1 MSEGEAMGM
10 WRQWQG
16 VKRSK
21 MHAGRFSIVVL
32 NSARDPSYPDEAQSF
47 GMLLF
52 SVCSFQSAIL
62 PSISICCEDCFIT
75 KKARWEW
82 ISVESEKVLSLQ
94 KVLLCQIHTYIHTAS
109 VKREDEDV
117 WHIRNCI
124 PKIASTGAIFCI
136 IICSQ
141 DDSSIPVMRIW
152 WICRERERELC
163 LMFFLSGQQLHP
175 ECDTGAGHPAG
186 PKPRIAPSLHHA
198 GHWCHE
204 ETGMYLL
211 TVCIASLFIPTL

>member
-16 VKRSK
+16 VEEQNACREIQYSCTEFCQ
-21 MHAGRFSIVVL
+21 R
-32 NSARDPSYPDEAQSF
+32 SYPDEAQSF

-62 PSISICCEDCFIT
+62 PSISICCKGCFIT
-75 KKARWEW
+75 KNACWEW

-94 KVLLCQIHTYIHTAS
+94 KVLLCQIHTERFDSTAS
-109 VKREDEDV
+109 VKWGDKDV

-136 IICSQ
+136 TICSQ
-141 DDSSIPVMRIW
+141 DDSSIPLMRIW
-152 WICRERERELC
+152 WICRERALPYV
-163 LMFFLSGQQLHP
+163 FFSLANSCTLSVTLEQAILLARNHGLP
-175 ECDTGAGHPAG
+175 
-186 PKPRIAPSLHHA
+186 PRCIMQA
-198 GHWCHE
+198 
-204 ETGMYLL
+204 TDVMRKQ
-211 TVCIASLFIPTL
+211 VCI